1 MFQRN
6 QGSRGRLHLQSL
18 SPGAVVALL
27 SAWPQVVVVRGHI
40 KSISGNFWKQYIIK
54 DTFRR
59 TFSSCYFTQAS
70 FCHHS
75 TSQSRA
81 NAIHRKRL
89 RDKSPRQSSLTLG
102 FTTTSRTLDTLLF
115 HLVGCT
121 AMNKLRHCPA
131 CSTLALEIP
140 CMTQF

>member
-1 MFQRN
+1 MRDERSVFQRN

-59 TFSSCYFTQAS
+59 TFSSCYS
-70 FCHHS
+70 
-75 TSQSRA
+75 
-81 NAIHRKRL
+81 RKRPFVIIPL
-89 RDKSPRQSSLTLG
+89 HRVEQTLSIAKDCE
-102 FTTTSRTLDTLLF
+102 TNPQDRAASRWVSQRLQEHWTLYCFIWWD
-115 HLVGCT
+115 VQ
-121 AMNKLRHCPA
+121 P
-131 CSTLALEIP
+131 
-140 CMTQF
+140 